1 MVRTLES
8 GQALL
13 LLVEEMIMMKGNN
26 VKTLSMLGPSFC
38 ALRHNQVMGF
48 DQQAIGQANKLS
60 SQVNQKEER
69 GP

>member
-1 MVRTLES
+1 
-8 GQALL
+8 
-13 LLVEEMIMMKGNN
+13 MMKGNN

-48 DQQAIGQANKLS
+48 DQQAMGQANKLS